1 MDLIQALSSQLGI
14 PTEQAQA
21 VAGGAIGFLKD
32 KLGADAPKVDAAV
45 PELGGWEK
53 AAAGASSGGGL
64 LGMAAGMLGGSAGEA
79 AGLVAILAK
88 VGLDADKA
96 QMVAPLVVDFLK
108 SRLPPDLV
116 SKVLAVAPMLTG
128 GGGGAAGALGALGG
142 LLK

>member
-1 MDLIQALSSQLGI
+1 MDLIQSLSSQLGI
-14 PTEQAQA
+14 PAEQAQA
-21 VAGGAIGFLKD
+21 VAGGALGFLKD
-32 KLGADAPKVDAAV
+32 KLGGDGAKLDAAV

-53 AAAGASSGGGL
+53 AASAATGGGGL

-96 QMVAPLVVDFLK
+96 QMVAPLVLDFLK
-108 SRLPPDLV
+108 SRLPPEMV

-142 LLK
+142 LFK